1 MLLCIIVVIELGFAV
16 RKTMSFRV
24 PVLSRG
30 SDETKDGLIF
40 PRIQVGSVWWTAK
53 SRSLIFNTLSIYDQR
68 SQE

>member
-30 SDETKDGLIF
+30 SDETKDGPKMDF
-40 PRIQVGSVWWTAK
+40 PKDSVRLCVVDSQVKVMN
-53 SRSLIFNTLSIYDQR
+53 I
-68 SQE
+68 

>member
-1 MLLCIIVVIELGFAV
+1 MLLCIIVVIELGFAL

-53 SRSLIFNTLSIYDQR
+53 SRS
-68 SQE
+68 